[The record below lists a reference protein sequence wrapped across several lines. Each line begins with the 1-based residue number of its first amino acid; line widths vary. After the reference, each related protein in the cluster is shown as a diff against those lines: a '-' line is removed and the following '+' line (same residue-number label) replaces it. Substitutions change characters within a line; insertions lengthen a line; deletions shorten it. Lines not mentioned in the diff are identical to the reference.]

1 MTGLENILGAITGE
15 AQAQADELL
24 GKAREQ
30 AAAQLEQAKADA
42 AQAGQDVQARGQQ
55 EADAI
60 RERAQSAADLARRN
74 AMLAFKQEMLTETL
88 EKVRAGLENAPAE
101 EYFPALVQ
109 LAGKYAK
116 AGRAELRLNRRDLD
130 RLPADFEKQVQAAA
144 PQAQIALS
152 KEPANIGS
160 GFLLVYEGID
170 VNCSYEALFADA
182 ENQLRDSLSRL
193 LFPGK
198 EPV

>member
-15 AQAQADELL
+15 AQAQANAIV

-30 AAAQLEQAKADA
+30 AAALLEQAKAEA
-42 AQAGQDVQARGQQ
+42 EQAGKDVQSRGQQ

-60 RERAQSAADLARRN
+60 RGRASSAADLTRRN
-74 AMLAFKQEMLTETL
+74 AMLAFKQEVLGETL
-88 EKVRAGLENAPAE
+88 DQVRNGLENAPAE

-109 LAGKYAK
+109 LAGKYAR
-116 AGRAELRLNRRDLD
+116 AGEAQLRLNQRDLD
-130 RLPADFEKQVQAAA
+130 RLPEGFEAQVQAAA
-144 PQAQIALS
+144 PQAKITLS
-152 KEPANIGS
+152 REPAAISS

-182 ENQLRDSLSRL
+182 ESQLRDSLSRL